1 MFEYVLIGWILTFMC
16 LGFFQFGVA
25 SQAGEKK
32 DKSKADDAELWGSL
46 SFAAMVFGLTIWFF
60 SY

>member
-46 SFAAMVFGLTIWFF
+46 SLSVMIGGIVLWFII
-60 SY
+60 Y